1 MIVGIGT
8 DIIEV
13 ARIAMLYKQQGMRF
27 AERILSE
34 LELEEFAQKSF
45 PVAFLAKRWALKE
58 AVAKALGTGIAQGVT
73 FEQMSIAHHPSG
85 QPYLILKGVAKE
97 RALEIG
103 ADDWHISVS
112 DEKHYSVAYVIAQST
127 RS

>member
-13 ARIAMLYKQQGMRF
+13 ARIAKLYQLQGERF
-27 AERILSE
+27 AKRILSE
-34 LELEEFAQKSF
+34 SELEELAQKRF
-45 PVAFLAKRWALKE
+45 PEAFLAKRWALKE

-73 FEQMSIAHHPSG
+73 FQQMCIAHHPSG
-85 QPYLILKGVAKE
+85 QPYLVLNGAAKE
-97 RALEIG
+97 RADAIN

-127 RS
+127 